1 MPTGRW
7 RYLRTA
13 RVVLQLPS
21 YARLVW
27 GVARDARTPI
37 GLKALLGAALVYVV
51 APVDLIP
58 DFVPI
63 VGAADDLTVLLLVL
77 DLFLSNAPAAVREEH
92 LARAST
98 HQSVLDEDLA
108 RLRIVLGGRF
118 DRIRDG
124 LPELLERWGG
134 LRDADHVKRQL
145 AEWRMTRMR
154 SEQKADQPV
163 NVQ

>member
-1 MPTGRW
+1 MRTGRW

-13 RVVLQLPS
+13 RVMLQLPA

-27 GVARDARTPI
+27 GVARDARTPV

-58 DFVPI
+58 DFIPI

-77 DLFLSNAPAAVREEH
+77 DLFLSNAPAAVRQEH

-98 HQSVLDEDLA
+98 HQSVLDQDLA
-108 RLRIVLGGRF
+108 RLRLILGERY
-118 DRIRDG
+118 DRIRDS

-134 LRDADHVKRQL
+134 LRDADATKRHI
-145 AEWRMTRMR
+145 AEWQGARARTRPTTR
-154 SEQKADQPV
+154 NQVEV
-163 NVQ
+163 E